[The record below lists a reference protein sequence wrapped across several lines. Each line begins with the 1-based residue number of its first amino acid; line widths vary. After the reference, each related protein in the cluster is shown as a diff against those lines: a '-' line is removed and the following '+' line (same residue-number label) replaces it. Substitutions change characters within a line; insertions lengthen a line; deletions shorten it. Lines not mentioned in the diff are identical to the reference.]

1 MKFLVERTDDILKAF
16 TEHLQIVLITLIFSV
31 VFASI
36 LTLIAL
42 YSPKFRIIIKSVLA
56 MLFSVPSLA
65 FFGLMIPYTGLG
77 RLSAIIVL
85 VIYQQYILVN
95 NFLDGLL
102 NIDASI
108 IEAAKGM
115 GLSQFQI
122 LTKVQ
127 LPLAK
132 SSLFTGMRLSLL
144 STIGIGVIAASIN
157 AGGLGKI
164 IFEGLNT
171 RNNDKIIVGSIL
183 AGLLAISVN
192 TLLKLLEKKVA
203 QTNERT

>member
-1 MKFLVERTDDILKAF
+1 MKFLNTRFDDILKAF
-16 TEHLQIVLITLIFSV
+16 SEHIQIVLLTLFFSIIL
-31 VFASI
+31 ASL

-42 YSPKFRIIIKSVLA
+42 YSPKFRLIIKSVLA

-95 NFLDGLL
+95 NFLDGIL
-102 NIDASI
+102 NIDSSI
-108 IEAAKGM
+108 IEAAQGM
-115 GLSQFQI
+115 GLSKFQI

-132 SSLFTGMRLSLL
+132 TSLFTGMRLSLL
-144 STIGIGVIAASIN
+144 FTIGIGVIAASIN

-183 AGLLAISVN
+183 AGVLAISVN
-192 TLLKLLEKKVA
+192 AVLKFLEKKVS
-203 QTNERT
+203 QTR

>member
-1 MKFLVERTDDILKAF
+1 MKFLNTRFDDILKAF
-16 TEHLQIVLITLIFSV
+16 SEHIQIVLLTLFFSIIL
-31 VFASI
+31 ASL

-42 YSPKFRIIIKSVLA
+42 YSPKFRLIIKSVLA

-95 NFLDGLL
+95 NFLDGIL
-102 NIDASI
+102 NIDSSI
-108 IEAAKGM
+108 IEAAQGM
-115 GLSQFQI
+115 GLSKFQI

-132 SSLFTGMRLSLL
+132 TSLFTGMRLSLL

-183 AGLLAISVN
+183 AGVLAISVN
-192 TLLKLLEKKVA
+192 AVLKFLEKKVS
-203 QTNERT
+203 QTR